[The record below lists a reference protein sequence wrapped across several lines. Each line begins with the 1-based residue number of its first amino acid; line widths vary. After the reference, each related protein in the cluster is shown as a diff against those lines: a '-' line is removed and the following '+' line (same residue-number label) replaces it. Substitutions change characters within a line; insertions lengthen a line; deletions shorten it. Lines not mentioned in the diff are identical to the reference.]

1 MLGVEGAGWLEGG
14 VWEGRLFAF
23 KGPEYRRAWALNRS
37 GRGQSET
44 GRRGARGHAYGR
56 LSRAFRS
63 SAWCSPQNS
72 VEEPPDEW
80 PSYWDGGP
88 GSPRGSRS
96 RRLAPPASNAP
107 GCLRARRGVGLPRPK
122 VPRTPRRRNGAASR
136 AAPTRTAGRGRT
148 RTVIPGS
155 EIKCSFFCTQ
165 RGGWGLRGTP
175 SGKRW
180 PMRRTF
186 SKRKDKTGNPTALLS
201 FHGKF
206 EFLAAV

>member
-63 SAWCSPQNS
+63 SAWCSLQNS

-96 RRLAPPASNAP
+96 RRLAPQRATLPAV
-107 GCLRARRGVGLPRPK
+107 CARGGARGSLGPRCPE
-122 VPRTPRRRNGAASR
+122 PLGGEMEPQ
-136 AAPTRTAGRGRT
+136 AGRHPR
-148 RTVIPGS
+148 
-155 EIKCSFFCTQ
+155 
-165 RGGWGLRGTP
+165 GLRGR
-175 SGKRW
+175 GER
-180 PMRRTF
+180 
-186 SKRKDKTGNPTALLS
+186 GL
-201 FHGKF
+201 
-206 EFLAAV
+206 